1 MTSTASEL
9 ALAGVFIGVLIC
21 LLAMMALKLACPP
34 TSLARDQLFASGAV
48 YPYTGVASLKLSV
61 LLPWRSA
68 PNFAGC
74 HRFAPGLLAMARLG
88 AGIAALSLV
97 SLILLGAWRV
107 AA

>member
-1 MTSTASEL
+1 MIAAAPEL

-21 LLAMMALKLACPP
+21 VLAMMALKLACPP

-48 YPYTGVASLKLSV
+48 YPYTRVVSLKLSI

-74 HRFAPGLLAMARLG
+74 HRSAPGLLAVARLG

-97 SLILLGAWRV
+97 LLILLGAWRV